1 MNAMIAKGLAFAF
14 VLIIATLVVV
24 KQMNIDL
31 TDPINLITFLGAVV
45 IAVLSFGVTAKYMS
59 HIEEW

>member
-31 TDPINLITFLGAVV
+31 TDPINLITSPLGQ
-45 IAVLSFGVTAKYMS
+45 LLLQY
-59 HIEEW
+59 

>member
-1 MNAMIAKGLAFAF
+1 MIKRRRSRFMNAMIAKGLAFAF

-31 TDPINLITFLGAVV
+31 TDPINLITSPLGQ
-45 IAVLSFGVTAKYMS
+45 LLLQY
-59 HIEEW
+59 